1 MASLNFNQVILAGH
15 ITADVEHK
23 KSTTGKSV
31 ASFTVAVNRSTG
43 NNEAD
48 FINCVAWEKQAEIIS
63 SNFKKGSSIMVVGT
77 LQVRTWND
85 HNGNKRY
92 ATEVIVNQ
100 VKFVDSRSTVENA
113 PQSHETYNPY
123 NNPTPPSQ
131 INMADISAVETDG
144 DLPF

>member
-15 ITADVEHK
+15 ITADVECK

-31 ASFTVAVNRSTG
+31 ASFTVAVNRIIG
-43 NNEAD
+43 NNEVD

-63 SNFKKGSSIMVVGT
+63 SNFKKGSSIMVVGA

-85 HNGNKRY
+85 NNGNKRY

-100 VKFVDSRSTVENA
+100 VKFVDSRSTNENA
-113 PQSHETYNPY
+113 PQSTGTYNPY
-123 NNPTPPSQ
+123 NNTTPPSE
-131 INMADISAVETDG
+131 IKMSDIRPIETDA

>member
-15 ITADVEHK
+15 ITADVECK
-23 KSTTGKSV
+23 KSTTRKSV

-85 HNGNKRY
+85 QNGNKRY

-113 PQSHETYNPY
+113 PQSHGTYNPY

-131 INMADISAVETDG
+131 INMADISTVETDG

>member
-15 ITADVEHK
+15 ITADVECK

-43 NNEAD
+43 NNEVD

-63 SNFKKGSSIMVVGT
+63 SNFKKGSSIMVVGA

-85 HNGNKRY
+85 NNGNKRY
-92 ATEVIVNQ
+92 VTEVIVNQ

-113 PQSHETYNPY
+113 PQSHGTYNPY

-131 INMADISAVETDG
+131 INMADISTVETDA